1 MFSKRNFGE
10 KILENTQQVQ
20 HFGLRKLSVGV
31 TSVLL
36 GTSFYFGAATT
47 VHAATN
53 KPAVTRT
60 EQVAPQ
66 EASKNIKT
74 TTSKDDDP
82 IPGGTKTTTTTTEVV
97 DTKPINPGT
106 KYVPDD
112 NLPAG
117 TTKTKPGTPGQ
128 TTTTKTTTDTK
139 SIVDV
144 TVTKWHAD
152 YWSKNKDDSNLYRS
166 NHYRQRY
173 IDKAGKVAYK
183 NGIIVHGRNGIY
195 KNGEKDTDK
204 EQYSNWFQ
212 IDPMKSQPEDPSK
225 ASQYQ
230 PETLLEKNVQDD
242 PSKKEFNVLDT
253 ATNKQIA
260 DKIAKAYGLT
270 GNYNVVQNG
279 NTWTFTY
286 HISKKTEDPVTTTT
300 KQVKDTEIHYSTKP
314 EMQTITR
321 TINVQGQS
329 AIKQTATIQRT
340 PKVNNGVPVIGSDGK
355 LTFNDW
361 TTDTWVAYTPAAKAG
376 YTTLIDNQAGTQV
389 TAKTVKDGDK
399 DQTINIKYAPNEQT
413 IHIIYQD
420 SKTHETV
427 HTDTVSGKTDQT
439 IESNSRVPAGW
450 EIDGDAKV
458 PETITFTGDKTPDTI
473 IPIKHKEIPVDP
485 KNPKLPDKTL
495 PDNPDQ
501 HYPKGVAKDDLNKT
515 VKRTVNIT
523 DPHTDKVT
531 TKTDEVIFSREG
543 YVDEATGKLVGYGA
557 WSENG
562 KHTFAEVEI
571 PAIAGYTPDG
581 SAPAIDVTP
590 DNKDITVDITYA
602 PNDLSFNVHFKTK
615 DGQLAKN
622 ADGTNIPY
630 QHFAGKTDEDVTGEI
645 NVPAGW
651 EAIGKLPK
659 LPDKYIP
666 ENQDLDVIIQ
676 HKVTEVPADKVPTPT
691 DKVPGKK
698 NHDPK
703 TNPETPDHDIT
714 YNELHHTVTR
724 TITVIDP
731 DGTIRNTVQEVHF
744 KRNAL
749 VDNVTGEV
757 TYTNWQVDGPDNFAE
772 FDVPQISGYIPSQ
785 ATVAEID
792 DVQEDTKDIKVTI
805 TYHKNATD
813 QPDQG
818 DQTGNGGNPSPKGH
832 DGNSTT
838 KDNGSTTLDDQGNVH
853 RSSKHIPSQTSNKG
867 NSTPKS
873 HNLVAVKGQV
883 NAERNSKRVLPQTV
897 SHGSATL
904 NGQANRH
911 VLPQTGDDKQ
921 KVGILCV
928 LGLLAMTS
936 AGIFGLLGKNK
947 KKN

>member
-1 MFSKRNFGE
+1 MILKRNFE
-10 KILENTQQVQ
+10 ERMLLNARQVQ

-31 TSVLL
+31 ASVLL

-97 DTKPINPGT
+97 DTKSINPGT
-106 KYVPDD
+106 KYVSDD

-117 TTKTKPGTPGQ
+117 TTLTKPGTPGQ
-128 TTTTKTTTDTK
+128 TTTTKTTTDNK
-139 SIVDV
+139 STVDV

-152 YWSKNKDDSNLYRS
+152 YWSDNDNKDDRNLYRT

-173 IDKAGKVAYK
+173 VKEDGTTTAYR
-183 NGIIVHGRNGIY
+183 NVTMVHGRNGIY
-195 KNGEKDTDK
+195 KDGEKDTDK
-204 EQYSNWFQ
+204 EQYSDWFHFI
-212 IDPMKSQPEDPSK
+212 IDPMKPQPEDPSK

-230 PETLLEKNVQDD
+230 PETILEQQVKDD
-242 PSKKEFNVLDT
+242 LKQKEFNVLDT
-253 ATNKQIA
+253 ATNQQIA
-260 DKIAKAYGLT
+260 DKIAKAYGIT
-270 GNYNVVQNG
+270 GDYSATQNG

-300 KQVKDTEIHYSTKP
+300 KQAKDTEIHYSTKP
-314 EMQTITR
+314 ETQTIKR
-321 TINVQGQS
+321 TINVQDQTP
-329 AIKQTATIQRT
+329 IKQTATIQRT

-355 LTFNDW
+355 LAFNDW
-361 TTDTWVAYTPAAKAG
+361 TTDTWDAYTPISKAG
-376 YTTLIDNQAGTQV
+376 YTTLINNQASTQV

-399 DQTINIKYAPNEQT
+399 DT
-413 IHIIYQD
+413 
-420 SKTHETV
+420 
-427 HTDTVSGKTDQT
+427 
-439 IESNSRVPAGW
+439 
-450 EIDGDAKV
+450 
-458 PETITFTGDKTPDTI
+458 
-473 IPIKHKEIPVDP
+473 
-485 KNPKLPDKTL
+485 
-495 PDNPDQ
+495 
-501 HYPKGVAKDDLNKT
+501 
-515 VKRTVNIT
+515 TVN
-523 DPHTDKVT
+523 
-531 TKTDEVIFSREG
+531 
-543 YVDEATGKLVGYGA
+543 
-557 WSENG
+557 
-562 KHTFAEVEI
+562 
-571 PAIAGYTPDG
+571 
-581 SAPAIDVTP
+581 
-590 DNKDITVDITYA
+590 ITYA

-622 ADGTNIPY
+622 ADGSNIPD

-651 EAIGKLPK
+651 EVVGKLPK

-691 DKVPGKK
+691 DKVPGEK

-724 TITVIDP
+724 TITVIAP
-731 DGTIRNTVQEVHF
+731 DGTIRDTVQEVHF

-772 FDVPQISGYIPSQ
+772 FDVPQISGYTPSQ

-792 DVQEDTKDIKVTI
+792 DVQEDTKDIKVMI
-805 TYHKNATD
+805 TYHKNATN
-813 QPDQG
+813 QPDRG

-832 DGNSTT
+832 DGNSTSNG
-838 KDNGSTTLDDQGNVH
+838 DGSTTLDDQGNVQ
-853 RSSKHIPSQTSNKG
+853 RSSKHTASQTSNKG
-867 NSTPKS
+867 NSTPKG

-897 SHGSATL
+897 SHGSAATL

-921 KVGILCV
+921 NVGILCV
-928 LGLLAMTS
+928 LGLLAITS